1 MSWSPWYVVIQPF
14 GNYLV
19 EFNNV
24 SLYFYVKSPFWY
36 CHLIEYIVYIYLVW
50 SSYGNLFH
58 HLDWHLDLSFWIPS
72 WDSKS
77 VWINRP
83 HISGWHTCQVRNV
96 SSYNLIL
103 CLQVL
108 SSHTFF
114 WNEKTLYH
122 TVYIRKCDSAPKSD
136 ISKSRV
142 PYSPLAFYRAIFLF
156 STCLFQ

>member
-1 MSWSPWYVVIQPF
+1 MEKWKLCHALDIWYWETQVAISWCHAIKLQALMSWSPCYVVIQPF

-19 EFNNV
+19 EFGNI

-77 VWINRP
+77 VWISRP

-108 SSHTFF
+108 SSHTFSGMR
-114 WNEKTLYH
+114 KLCITLF
-122 TVYIRKCDSAPKSD
+122 T
-136 ISKSRV
+136 
-142 PYSPLAFYRAIFLF
+142 
-156 STCLFQ
+156 